1 MNVPEKQ
8 IPIHHLTSE
17 NFQFTTLETGHPEKF
32 NDIHRHNFFE
42 IIWFIRVHENSR
54 VELDFEN
61 HHLHNNQICIIAP
74 GQVFNMKLKG
84 EKGYVLAV
92 SREIFK
98 EACDIEMILTAG
110 TIPFTLDLQSVEA
123 CNTVISLIEKEYEG
137 PSRIGLLKTYLRAFC
152 IMITDQINRQDSS
165 INGRQR
171 IEDLVSL
178 IEENY
183 LVQRE
188 TGFYA
193 EQIGISTH
201 HLNDIVRL
209 SRGTTV
215 KKMIAQR
222 LVLEAK
228 RELSFGAL
236 TVKEIAFKLG
246 FSDAS
251 YFSRFFKKH
260 TGQNPDRF
268 KNTKELSPEYPFK
281 QEGVC
286 SKACS

>member
-1 MNVPEKQ
+1 MPPSEKN
-8 IPIHHLTSE
+8 IPTHHLTSE
-17 NFQFTTLETGHPEKF
+17 QFQLMTLDTGHPENF
-32 NDIHRHNFFE
+32 NDVHRHNFFE
-42 IIWFIRVHENSR
+42 IIWFQKVSENSSL
-54 VELDFEN
+54 ELDFESYS
-61 HHLHNNQICIIAP
+61 LENNQICIIAP
-74 GQVFNMKLKG
+74 GQVFNMKLRG

-98 EACDIEMILTAG
+98 EASDIETILTGG
-110 TIPFTLDLQSVEA
+110 TCPFSLDPQSGET
-123 CNTVISLIEKEYEG
+123 CSTIISLMEKEYNG
-137 PSRIGLLKTYLRAFC
+137 SSRLDLLKSYLRAFC
-152 IMITDQINRQDSS
+152 IIITEQISLQNPS
-165 INGRQR
+165 INDRQR
-171 IEDLVSL
+171 IQELVSL
-178 IEENY
+178 IEEHY
-183 LVQRE
+183 TAEKDTR
-188 TGFYA
+188 FYA
-193 EQIGISTH
+193 DQIKISTH

-260 TGQNPDRF
+260 TGRNPEGF
-268 KNTKELSPEYPFK
+268 K
-281 QEGVC
+281 EG
-286 SKACS
+286 KA